1 MRRHL
6 VLPHPN
12 QGRLPSM
19 PIHPRL
25 TRITASV
32 SAKSSQSEVT
42 SQPTAMAMMIESV
55 VHMVQSARAVGSR
68 PL

>member
-1 MRRHL
+1 
-6 VLPHPN
+6 
-12 QGRLPSM
+12 M

-25 TRITASV
+25 TRITASA